1 MKNNYDIPAYHFCI
15 VKKQM
20 TKNEK
25 EMRSGVFYVDK
36 QVKKTLIPFENIDG
50 LLINEVKEVLGIKSI
65 TIACTVNTGAEER
78 ILSEFCFSSQM
89 LEEKEEDTINSL
101 MKDYCYEHFPDAS
114 LEEQR
119 RMNCFLERYV
129 KDNEVQTFRKINQSK
144 KKYSNKETN

>member
-25 EMRSGVFYVDK
+25 EMRPGVFYVDK